1 MEAAEQETLDTAL
14 VRVSQR
20 ALQPRV
26 SAAAQLRMALQR
38 PRNCGPNA
46 AALLCAPLPPQAVAG
61 RSPVEMEARRV
72 LELAARPPLPRLL
85 EQSLDRLKLLAARAA
100 LPHQERHENGA
111 GAQAIC
117 FALARA

>member
-20 ALQPRV
+20 ALQPQL

-46 AALLCAPLPPQAVAG
+46 AALLCAREG
-61 RSPVEMEARRV
+61 RRGQRDGGGGADRR
-72 LELAARPPLPRLL
+72 
-85 EQSLDRLKLLAARAA
+85 
-100 LPHQERHENGA
+100 
-111 GAQAIC
+111 
-117 FALARA
+117 